1 MAMAA
6 GMECDADRLEKA
18 ERDYN
23 MQTIVA
29 NIVRSGMQPIEYL
42 LR

>member
-1 MAMAA
+1 MAA
-6 GMECDADRLEKA
+6 GMRCGADRVAKA

-23 MQTIVA
+23 MQTVVE
-29 NIVRSGMQPIEYL
+29 NIARSGMQPIEYL